1 MGGIGCLDAS
11 FPFADFQT
19 ITFDDVIETVI
30 THAVGTKP
38 ALVHLPKLV
47 PAYTR
52 IFPSDFLDKLHNER
66 FFRQTLQYL
75 VLMLIVGLFTH
86 TKQTAQGNDL
96 IAFPVPFMQPTGY
109 LVPAFLT
116 LCHTLPRHRRP
127 SLGRN
132 RRANALRPMLSS
144 VTTTLRGAS
153 CSLPASRLF
162 LAFS

>member
-1 MGGIGCLDAS
+1 M
-11 FPFADFQT
+11 
-19 ITFDDVIETVI
+19 
-30 THAVGTKP
+30 GTKP

-47 PAYTR
+47 PSYAR

-66 FFRQTLQYL
+66 FFHQTLQYL

-96 IAFPVPFMQPTGY
+96 IPFPVPFMQPTDY
-109 LVPAFLT
+109 LVPAFLA

-132 RRANALRPMLSS
+132 LRANALRPMLSS

-162 LAFS
+162 LAFHEFCF